1 MGEVSRIDVGGVR
14 RSRYHVESSHFRT
27 IRLAQPDVEC
37 EAPKEN
43 HMPRYAILDCETTGL
58 DERTGDRLIELA
70 VLVVDEQFNEL
81 DRLETLVAIDRPVSA
96 THIHGISDADLVGAP
111 TFAQLAPRIG
121 AMVEGAVIVGHYP
134 RFDLRFID
142 AELQRIGYGLP
153 SSRVIDTRDTCR
165 AAGIVGHLR
174 LVDCCRELGVDNPRS
189 HAAMGDVV
197 ATRALLAACAT
208 RGISVLDHARSFTA
222 RIVDAGWPAPQLF
235 EPATLRMRAA

>member
-58 DERTGDRLIELA
+58 DERTGDR
-70 VLVVDEQFNEL
+70 
-81 DRLETLVAIDRPVSA
+81 LVAIDRPVSA